1 MGLLKLENLINEIKK
16 LSKHDFPNDDV
27 YDLLEGSR
35 LSQKDI
41 QDYILFNPNKYTR
54 HLIYKED
61 SFELLVMCWRPGQ
74 KAPVHGHEGEKCFMR
89 VEEGSLQFTNYTLE
103 STKPLRLTISDTIK
117 GDPGFLDGPADLH
130 SVENIFENNAV
141 TFHLYAKP
149 YGECDMYDIESGSIY
164 RKKLIYDTM
173 YKKPC

>member
-1 MGLLKLENLINEIKK
+1 MVNELIIRLTDFAEKDFPVERVSSYLQSLPLNHKSLKKYIFFRKNFYTRNLIHREKDFEILTICLPK
-16 LSKHDFPNDDV
+16 
-27 YDLLEGSR
+27 
-35 LSQKDI
+35 QKD
-41 QDYILFNPNKYTR
+41 
-54 HLIYKED
+54 
-61 SFELLVMCWRPGQ
+61 
-74 KAPVHGHEGEKCFMR
+74 APIHGHEGEKCFMR

-103 STKPLRLTISDTIK
+103 SKKPLRLTISDTVK

-130 SVENIFENNAV
+130 SVENIFQNNAV

-149 YGECDMYDIESGSIY
+149 YGECDMFDIESGSIY

>member
-1 MGLLKLENLINEIKK
+1 LENLINEIKK
-16 LSKHDFPNDDV
+16 LSKHDFPEDDV
-27 YDLLEGSR
+27 YDLLEGSL

-41 QDYILFNPNKYTR
+41 HDYILFNPDKYTR
-54 HLIYKED
+54 HLIHREE

-89 VEEGSLQFTNYTLE
+89 VEEGTLQFTNYTLE
-103 STKPLRLTISDTIK
+103 STTPLRLTISDTVK

-130 SVENIFENNAV
+130 SVENIFQNNAV

-149 YGECDMYDIESGSIY
+149 YGECDVFDIESGSIY

>member
-1 MGLLKLENLINEIKK
+1 MENLINEIKK
-16 LSKHDFPNDDV
+16 LSKHDFPEDDV

-41 QDYILFNPNKYTR
+41 QDYILFNPDKYTR
-54 HLIYKED
+54 HLIHREE

-89 VEEGSLQFTNYTLE
+89 VEKGTLQFTNYTLE
-103 STKPLRLTISDTIK
+103 STTPLRLTISDTVK

-130 SVENIFENNAV
+130 SVENIFQNKVVSTNPGNQLESQNFCFFLFLFFVVLSA
-141 TFHLYAKP
+141 AK
-149 YGECDMYDIESGSIY
+149 
-164 RKKLIYDTM
+164 
-173 YKKPC
+173 

>member
-1 MGLLKLENLINEIKK
+1 MENLINEIKK
-16 LSKHDFPNDDV
+16 LSKHDFPEDDV
-27 YDLLEGSR
+27 YDLLEGSL

-41 QDYILFNPNKYTR
+41 HDYILFNPDKYTR
-54 HLIYKED
+54 HLIHREE

-89 VEEGSLQFTNYTLE
+89 VEEGTLQFTNYTLE
-103 STKPLRLTISDTIK
+103 STTPLRLTISDTVK

-130 SVENIFENNAV
+130 SVENIFQNNAV

-149 YGECDMYDIESGSIY
+149 YGECDVFDIESGSIY

>member
-1 MGLLKLENLINEIKK
+1 MENLINEIKK
-16 LSKHDFPNDDV
+16 LSKHDFPEDDV
-27 YDLLEGSR
+27 YDLLEGSL

-41 QDYILFNPNKYTR
+41 HDYILFNPDKYTR
-54 HLIYKED
+54 HLIHREE

-89 VEEGSLQFTNYTLE
+89 VEEGTLQFTNYTLE
-103 STKPLRLTISDTIK
+103 STTPLRLTISDTVK

-130 SVENIFENNAV
+130 SVENIFQNNAV

-149 YGECDMYDIESGSIY
+149 YGECDVFDIESGSIY

-173 YKKPC
+173 YKKP